1 MVPSH
6 AAAAAL
12 LLSLSPSI
20 WLRRH
25 ASAVADVASFL
36 AVAAVH
42 GGHPVDRPLVETA
55 ALLHDLDKALPQRD
69 PLRRLGHGHAGAQWL
84 TERGYAELAPAV
96 DSHPVGRL
104 TDQPYEDWVRSTT
117 LEQRMVA
124 YADKRAQQRLVTLDQ
139 RFGRWYR
146 RHPASAGK
154 LAIARERAG
163 LLEAEMCALA
173 GVSPLDVGRRSWAA
187 DALREAA
194 AREDAVSGA
203 ASVGAT
209 SPR

>member
-12 LLSLSPSI
+12 LLSVSPSI

-36 AVAAVH
+36 AVAAARE
-42 GGHPVDRPLVETA
+42 GHPVDRPLVETA
-55 ALLHDLDKALPQRD
+55 ALLHDLDKALPGRD
-69 PLRRLGHGHAGAQWL
+69 PLKRLGHGHAGAQWL
-84 TERGYAELAPAV
+84 MERGYPELAPAV

-104 TDQPYEDWVRSTT
+104 TDQPWGDWVSSTT
-117 LEQRMVA
+117 VEQRMVA

-139 RFGRWYR
+139 RFGRWSS
-146 RHPASAGK
+146 RHPGSTRE
-154 LAIARERAG
+154 LAVARERAG
-163 LLEAEMCALA
+163 LLEVEMCALA
-173 GVSPLDVGRRSWAA
+173 GVSPLEVGRRSWAA
-187 DALREAA
+187 AALREAA
-194 AREDAVSGA
+194 SREA
-203 ASVGAT
+203 ASGDAA